1 MSIRLRVNSE
11 HAGKRLDWFLH
22 EHLPEYSRSRL
33 QTWIK
38 DRRVHLDGAP
48 ARSSHILRGG
58 EQIELTPADL
68 PPLKATAEELPI
80 VVLYEDQDVVVIDK
94 PAGMVVHAG
103 AGHHEGTLVNALLHH
118 FGQLSAVGGDLR
130 PGIVHRLDK
139 DTSGVLVVARTDR
152 AHQSLAAQFQSRD
165 VEKIYLALVQG
176 STPDEGTISHPIARD
191 PVRRTRMTA
200 RLGTGRK
207 AVSQY
212 RTLERI
218 GKFSYVQVRIGTG
231 RTHQIRVHLATIG
244 HAIVGDTLYGA
255 ARYLEGM
262 PALGRFFLHA
272 ASLRF
277 RSPSTGDMILVESR
291 LPGELANWLEL
302 LKQRE
307 RHASKDNKGS

>member
-1 MSIRLRVNSE
+1 MSISLRVKSDD
-11 HAGKRLDWFLH
+11 AGKRLDWFLH

-33 QTWIK
+33 QGWIK
-38 DRRVHLDGAP
+38 DRRVHLDGVP

-58 EQIELTPADL
+58 EQIELTPAEL
-68 PPLKATAEELPI
+68 PPLKATAEDLPL

-152 AHQSLAAQFQSRD
+152 AHQSLAAQFHSRE

-176 STPDEGTISHPIARD
+176 ITPEEGTISYPITRD

-207 AVSQY
+207 ALSQY

-218 GKFSYVQVRIGTG
+218 GRFSYLRVRIGTG

-244 HAIVGDTLYGA
+244 HPIVGDMLYGA
-255 ARYLEGM
+255 ARHIDGL
-262 PALGRFFLHA
+262 PALDRFFLHA

-277 RSPSTGDMILVESR
+277 RSPSTGDIIHVESR
-291 LPGELANWLEL
+291 LPAELANWFEL
-302 LKQRE
+302 LKRRE
-307 RHASKDNKGS
+307 RQASKDNRGS